1 MWRIKLYSLHAI
13 LSTPFL
19 NFFFS
24 CRKKIDFFG
33 NKQISFFSCRKK
45 IEIQIVIVIPL
56 DKNLRMNGS
65 MELPSTTVV
74 ANNKKGKG
82 ETSTNITIG
91 TNTECH
97 VDSSENMCPICY
109 ESDATCMTACGHKY
123 CNDCLGRL
131 SKCALCR
138 TPFQTDKPRKR
149 RQRRREANEFL
160 VEVERQ
166 RLRAVSVYLVEVER
180 QRLREAFS
188 TTA

>member
-1 MWRIKLYSLHAI
+1 M
-13 LSTPFL
+13 
-19 NFFFS
+19 
-24 CRKKIDFFG
+24 
-33 NKQISFFSCRKK
+33 
-45 IEIQIVIVIPL
+45 
-56 DKNLRMNGS
+56 DKHLRMNGS

-166 RLRAVSVYLVEVER
+166 RLRAVSEYLVEVER
-180 QRLREAFS
+180 QRLREANAYFQQRHNYRNIEIS
-188 TTA
+188 NYLLNTIVYNYHSNSFN